1 MLFQCVTFPCI
12 CQLCDVFI
20 LLVYIASLGRG
31 VKVGVNSPPR
41 FVIWLCHILILV
53 RPPPKNKQQQKNQK
67 KEGERENVTVE
78 DVLCCSMYMD
88 GLVKMW
94 FCWNSNSRLGH
105 SMHTEKKKVY
115 IQQWNHHFQ
124 SSDEISPTHPHTS
137 SCYKFFVH
145 KMLMQIILCVYWLDS
160 FLVFW

>member
-1 MLFQCVTFPCI
+1 
-12 CQLCDVFI
+12 
-20 LLVYIASLGRG
+20 
-31 VKVGVNSPPR
+31 
-41 FVIWLCHILILV
+41 
-53 RPPPKNKQQQKNQK
+53 
-67 KEGERENVTVE
+67 
-78 DVLCCSMYMD
+78 MYMD

-94 FCWNSNSRLGH
+94 FCWNSNSRPGH
-105 SMHTEKKKVY
+105 FMHTEKKKVY

-160 FLVFW
+160 FLVFDNWFNIILTSWSTRYCRTHCTSEFWVLHVSKHLRPEPKGYETSKLSGQHEYWKSMGKQDFSRVRQLAGLHL